1 MRLRLCSRPNTPY
14 HVYSHPPGTSTG
26 WHALSLFRRLMTS
39 GPLVLAHTHCYEF
52 LNNRPG
58 PLSTDITLAFTS
70 TSSIQCPGVTTL
82 PSTIDRTIIIHHT
95 VYPELHISISLSNND
110 SSHPLWL
117 QASCYASWPWCPS
130 SRLIIHNNSHFHF
143 NINDSDFISHSHQDD
158 LTQHMM
164 AFPNCSQHSTG
175 FLLCSSCRV
184 VSCRTRLSLARS
196 FKIHCP
202 SSGSGIDIICSL
214 LDDGHS

>member
-58 PLSTDITLAFTS
+58 SLSPSRPTLPSPLLRPRARSA
-70 TSSIQCPGVTTL
+70 PGVTTL

-117 QASCYASWPWCPS
+117 QASCCTSWPWCPS
-130 SRLIIHNNSHFHF
+130 SRLIIRNNSHFHF
-143 NINDSDFISHSHQDD
+143 NINDSDFISHQDG

-184 VSCRTRLSLARS
+184 VPYTPLACSLIQDTLS
-196 FKIHCP
+196 FP
-202 SSGSGIDIICSL
+202 GSGIDIICSL